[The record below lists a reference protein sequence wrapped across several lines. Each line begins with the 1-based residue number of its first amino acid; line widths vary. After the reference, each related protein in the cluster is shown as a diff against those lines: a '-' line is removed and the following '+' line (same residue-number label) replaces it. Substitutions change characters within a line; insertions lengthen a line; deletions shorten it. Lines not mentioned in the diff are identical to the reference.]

1 MVMRKAGNVQE
12 ISGGLQIVKNL
23 VYKANSTFQYYKGAT
38 VADHTEQDE
47 ITQAAYDWN
56 FARVGIMITEEDLFK
71 NRGDKH
77 RIFSLLDE
85 RRENAEAT
93 MQDNISQAFHGAL
106 SGVTGA
112 QFNGL
117 ATLIPDA
124 AGTVGG
130 IDASAEAWWDVK
142 RVASATNATL
152 KEKIAELYGD
162 IVIKVPAGKRDGILG
177 LTTRAVFRELEDQL
191 ETHGR
196 FTMASD
202 GSDKGLNFGLESISY
217 NGRPI
222 IWDEDAPA
230 AKFKFMNT
238 NFLKLVVAPDRNFST
253 TEMDSPFDAEFMV
266 SFIRFAGNL
275 VSNFQ
280 AAQGTIPTVTLT

>member
-1 MVMRKAGNVQE
+1 MRKGDNVKE
-12 ISGGLQIVKNL
+12 LSGGLQIVRNL
-23 VYKANSTFQYYKGAT
+23 AYKANTTFQWYKGAS

-47 ITQAAYDWN
+47 FTQAAYDWA
-56 FARVGIMITEEDLFK
+56 FAREGIMITEEDMFK

-85 RRENAEAT
+85 RRENAEMS
-93 MQDNISQAFHGAL
+93 MQDNISQAVHGGL
-106 SGVTGA
+106 SGPAGA

-117 ATLIPDA
+117 TTLIPDA

-142 RVASATNATL
+142 RVATATAANL

-162 IVIKVPAGKRDGILG
+162 VVVKVPAGMRTGLVGI
-177 LTTRAVFRELEDQL
+177 TTRAIFRELEDQL

-196 FTMASD
+196 FTMSD
-202 GSDKGLNFGLESISY
+202 NDPTSISFGLESIHY

-222 IWDEDAPA
+222 IWDDDAVA
-230 AKFKFMNT
+230 SRFKFVNT
-238 NFLKLVVAPDRNFST
+238 NYLKLYVAPDRNFTT
-253 TEMDSPFDAEFMV
+253 TETASPFDAEFMV
-266 SFIRFAGNL
+266 SYIRFAGNL

-280 AAQGTIPTVTLT
+280 AAQGTIASVTV